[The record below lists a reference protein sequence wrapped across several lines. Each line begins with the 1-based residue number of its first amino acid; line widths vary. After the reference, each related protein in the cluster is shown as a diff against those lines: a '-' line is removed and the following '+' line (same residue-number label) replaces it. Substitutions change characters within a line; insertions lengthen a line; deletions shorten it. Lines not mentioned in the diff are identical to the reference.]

1 MRYLKDAPK
10 RNRTPTSDYSRTT
23 SASGRNTTQKLS
35 LGGRNTVEREY
46 WVSQEAYNVTLEF
59 IEKNRGVL
67 NESNMDKL
75 LLELNKIWS
84 KREQEQ
90 IDKLTSQYRSEISTL
105 KRKLSHMSVDGL
117 EVNQTTL
124 KQRNRSRDI
133 EKENERPSTRQ
144 SYKYLFIVIPLF
156 R

>member
-1 MRYLKDAPK
+1 
-10 RNRTPTSDYSRTT
+10 
-23 SASGRNTTQKLS
+23 
-35 LGGRNTVEREY
+35 
-46 WVSQEAYNVTLEF
+46 
-59 IEKNRGVL
+59 
-67 NESNMDKL
+67 MDKL

-144 SYKYLFIVIPLF
+144 SYKYLFIVNLLF
-156 R
+156 I